1 MGEEIVSPFDVD
13 HTVSKFSK
21 LAKLLKSLDGETRV
35 VMEATGNYYLTIAA
49 TLYNAGIFVYLVN
62 PVLLRGYG
70 NSSLRPGKTDKADAR
85 KLAKYGLEHW
95 AEFCPMLPR
104 RTPGLCSRPVT
115 GSTSSALRSRPCSK
129 TI

>member
-85 KLAKYGLEHW
+85 KLA
-95 AEFCPMLPR
+95 MLPR